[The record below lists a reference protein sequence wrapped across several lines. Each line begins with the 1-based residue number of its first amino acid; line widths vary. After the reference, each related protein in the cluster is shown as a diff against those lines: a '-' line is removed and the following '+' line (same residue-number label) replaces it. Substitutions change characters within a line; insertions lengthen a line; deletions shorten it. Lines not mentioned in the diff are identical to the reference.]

1 MKRFLLTIGWV
12 ILGGFAGS
20 FISELLLGF
29 LADATNPTSKWRVLV
44 PVLLG
49 MVVYVFCF
57 SRAFRAWK
65 GEEFFKDDS
74 PEDDENSPIQNKKAF
89 EYVAFF
95 ILAILILPSETK
107 VKLIQVI
114 FG

>member
-1 MKRFLLTIGWV
+1 M
-12 ILGGFAGS
+12 ILGGLGGS
-20 FISELLLGF
+20 FISEFVLGF
-29 LADATNPTSKWRVLV
+29 LADAANPTSKWRVLM

-49 MVVYVFCF
+49 MAVYVFCF
-57 SRAFRAWK
+57 SKAFKAWK

-95 ILAILILPSETK
+95 ILAILILPSQTK
-107 VKLIQVI
+107 AKLIQVI